1 MFVFR
6 LFLVIALVAV
16 TVSIGVYLLSGDRR
30 YLRLS
35 WQLVKFSAVLL
46 LIGGVLFALGRIILY

>member
-30 YLRLS
+30 YLRFS

>member
-1 MFVFR
+1 MLVFR
-6 LFLVIALVAV
+6 LVLVIALVAV

-30 YLRLS
+30 YLRFS